1 MSVILKDSIGMT
13 IFAFRINR
21 SPVFLAM
28 SAVWVEERNTRGLNT
43 LTNKSFT
50 SIILTCVGR
59 CRRCSSDWD
68 TGTRYSTINRAPS
81 QRSVSRQIED
91 FLIHGEA
98 LPEWQTQLR
107 KEPDLVF
114 VLQVQ
119 LNRAL
124 GKHYVDV
131 DFA

>member
-1 MSVILKDSIGMT
+1 MT
-13 IFAFRINR
+13 IFAFRTNR

-68 TGTRYSTINRAPS
+68 TGTRYSTIDRAPS